1 MKKYIVT
8 ALAVVSSV
16 CAIAGE
22 KPTSGVMFD
31 ASKGV
36 AGSVSMP
43 NGKVVNYT
51 AYKTLLCYKCG
62 RLHLSVHECIRP

>member
-51 AYKTLLCYKCG
+51 TLLCYKCG